1 MSQEF
6 KYIVR
11 VAGRDLDG
19 TKKVIPAIAEIK
31 GVGDSYAN
39 AMVASL
45 KLDPRVRLGQLSDRQ
60 LQQIEQSLKDPTLL
74 NLAPWLMNRRK
85 DIDSG
90 SNLHRFGSDLDFMI
104 KGYLDR
110 EKNMFSW
117 RGVRHGLGSEGARSE
132 NQNHRQK
139 GKDRGSKEV
148 LAPGSPASST
158 GSGERGEEV
167 IWEIRKNLE
176 RSTRRREIR
185 GGVISFRRN
194 FFFWG
199 RMVCETNGSYG
210 VRRPSYPISESKPGT
225 CWLRPRMF
233 GREEPKLLTHLGKL
247 GLVQM
252 EQSSLD
258 DVLSLTVE
266 NVLERRLQTLVW
278 KRGLAKSPYQARQL
292 ISHGHIALN
301 QRRMTVPSYLVEATE
316 EGSLSYS
323 PGSKFSKLVQAA
335 ASSAQD
341 TAEMNTEEASETP
354 EAPAA

>member
-1 MSQEF
+1 MAYADQ
-6 KYIVR
+6 
-11 VAGRDLDG
+11 
-19 TKKVIPAIAEIK
+19 VI
-31 GVGDSYAN
+31 
-39 AMVASL
+39 
-45 KLDPRVRLGQLSDRQ
+45 Q
-60 LQQIEQSLKDPTLL
+60 
-74 NLAPWLMNRRK
+74 
-85 DIDSG
+85 
-90 SNLHRFGSDLDFMI
+90 F
-104 KGYLDR
+104 
-110 EKNMFSW
+110 
-117 RGVRHGLGSEGARSE
+117 
-132 NQNHRQK
+132 QK
-139 GKDRGSKEV
+139 
-148 LAPGSPASST
+148 ASPAPAGCALGCS
-158 GSGERGEEV
+158 
-167 IWEIRKNLE
+167 
-176 RSTRRREIR
+176 
-185 GGVISFRRN
+185 
-194 FFFWG
+194 
-199 RMVCETNGSYG
+199 
-210 VRRPSYPISESKPGT
+210 
-225 CWLRPRMF
+225 

-341 TAEMNTEEASETP
+341 TAEMRSEEASETP